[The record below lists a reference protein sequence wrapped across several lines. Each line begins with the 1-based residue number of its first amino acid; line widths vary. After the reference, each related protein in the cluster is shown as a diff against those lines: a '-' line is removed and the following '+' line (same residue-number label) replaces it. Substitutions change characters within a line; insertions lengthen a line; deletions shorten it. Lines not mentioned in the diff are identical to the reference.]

1 MCIYWKAIDLQIYM
15 TLVAKS
21 IVAGYF
27 MWAPAILGK
36 PGQETELVSPA
47 LTEDANICFNFWFD
61 MTVSYY
67 FFL

>member
-1 MCIYWKAIDLQIYM
+1 MI
-15 TLVAKS
+15 LVAKP
-21 IVAGYF
+21 IAAGYF